1 MLNLAKIL
9 ITRKLKK
16 APCFT
21 GINSSEIVHLFI
33 QIQGYL
39 NHQSEPTA
47 TCAASIG
54 SL

>member
-1 MLNLAKIL
+1 
-9 ITRKLKK
+9 
-16 APCFT
+16 
-21 GINSSEIVHLFI
+21 LFI